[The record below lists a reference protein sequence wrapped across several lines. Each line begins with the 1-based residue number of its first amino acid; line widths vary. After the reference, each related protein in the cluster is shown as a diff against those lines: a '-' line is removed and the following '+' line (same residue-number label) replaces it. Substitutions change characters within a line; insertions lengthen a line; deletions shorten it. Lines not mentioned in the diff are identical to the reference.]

1 MNCVRNPRGMPSV
14 VMLAVGSVEA
24 PFSVEGIHAG
34 KVVGS
39 GGMEGGGAEVDASH
53 SGRCWTRGVKGIAG
67 YPFYAARPAAAGMAG
82 VYFCAATFHAAA
94 SDDFA
99 GMDAFDREGCFNR
112 AHRQHHYRRHS
123 TWIAHAVHPPDAS

>member
-53 SGRCWTRGVKGIAG
+53 SGRCSTRGVKGIAG
-67 YPFYAARPAAAGMAG
+67 FRLHPATAMARID
-82 VYFCAATFHAAA
+82 ATEARIA
-94 SDDFA
+94 S
-99 GMDAFDREGCFNR
+99 REALTPICMLC
-112 AHRQHHYRRHS
+112 S
-123 TWIAHAVHPPDAS
+123 V